1 MKKNI
6 GSKKASKCRMYK
18 ALFVL
23 CLAVGFVWGL
33 SSVVMVEPEPESDFK
48 VETWHTIY
56 EGPIPLG
63 ENEPGYG
70 TAGFMSIFCLDY
82 AQDPDSAAA
91 PLENNAT
98 DWEASENVHG
108 YADSDEFVEDLKSDD
123 PFRFVV
129 RAKFTDTEAMDNGV
143 WNWDDMRCSL
153 EVSGDE
159 SFNFTGDE
167 GVSCA
172 AYYNSTT
179 DESNNCGSNISAS
192 DDGEIWVNFWFDDGD
207 DGYQISE
214 DGEIVVVWIKLE
226 AKY

>member
-23 CLAVGFVWGL
+23 CLTVGFVWGL

-56 EGPIPLG
+56 EGPVPLG
-63 ENEPGYG
+63 ENEPGHG

-82 AQDPDSAAA
+82 DEVPETVLA
-91 PLENNAT
+91 NNAT
-98 DWEASENVHG
+98 DWSSEATVHA
-108 YADSDEFVEDLKSDD
+108 YADSDEFEEDLKSDD
-123 PFRFVV
+123 PFYFVV

-143 WNWDDMRCSL
+143 WQYEDMRCSL

-159 SFNFTGDE
+159 NFNFTDATAE
-167 GVSCA
+167 
-172 AYYNSTT
+172 YDNSTG
-179 DESNNCGSNISAS
+179 DGDAVISAS
-192 DDGEIWVNFWFDDGD
+192 ESDEIWVNFWFDDGD
-207 DGYQISE
+207 NGYQISE

-226 AKY
+226 AEY